1 MKGSSF
7 ICEKSH
13 VFIKEDNPSDKVVTV
28 EKELDAAEVDNI
40 GNLVDLPMLMFINLE
55 CGNVKAVIDGG

>member
-40 GNLVDLPMLMFINLE
+40 GNLVDLPMLMFIN
-55 CGNVKAVIDGG
+55 